1 MLILHVVSCITV
13 LWMCVLKTWY
23 VSTTVCAKRWITNT
37 LPLRHNSEHFI
48 KNQNIIL
55 EKPTDGLK
63 YGEHQ
68 LDDIWRWVW
77 WDQVN
82 GHGICKTHYIEKS
95 KKSPLP

>member
-13 LWMCVLKTWY
+13 LWMCVLRTRY
-23 VSTTVCAKRWITNT
+23 ISTIVCAKWWIASM
-37 LPLRHNSEHFI
+37 LLLRHNSEYFV

-68 LDDIWRWVW
+68 LDDIWRWVCQ
-77 WDQVN
+77 DQVN
-82 GHGICKTHYIEKS
+82 GHGS
-95 KKSPLP
+95 